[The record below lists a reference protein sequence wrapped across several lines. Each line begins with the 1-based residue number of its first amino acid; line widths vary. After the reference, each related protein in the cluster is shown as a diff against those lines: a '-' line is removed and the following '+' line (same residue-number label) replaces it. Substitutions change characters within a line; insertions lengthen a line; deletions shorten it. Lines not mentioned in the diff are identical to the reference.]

1 MLEKIYLKFKNPYFN
16 NKIIGIN
23 LGKNKDSTDDIK
35 DYLYGIEELGNF
47 SSYITINI
55 SSPNTKGLRDLQLR
69 GNIEKLIKEI
79 IKKEK
84 KFQLLI
90 KSLY

>member
-1 MLEKIYLKFKNPYFN
+1 M
-16 NKIIGIN
+16 
-23 LGKNKDSTDDIK
+23 GKNKDSIDDIK

-69 GNIEKLIKEI
+69 GNIEKLN
-79 IKKEK
+79 
-84 KFQLLI
+84 
-90 KSLY
+90 